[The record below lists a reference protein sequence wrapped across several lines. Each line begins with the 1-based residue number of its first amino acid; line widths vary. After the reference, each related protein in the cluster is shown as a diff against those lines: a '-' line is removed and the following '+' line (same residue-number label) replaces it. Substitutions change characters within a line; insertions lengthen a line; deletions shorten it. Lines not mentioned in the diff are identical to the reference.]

1 MVVHCDHAVHVFEF
15 KLCKDAPEGK
25 ALAQLRDK
33 GYADKYRHLGKP
45 IHLIGAEFSS
55 ARRNVVAD
63 RAEDPR
69 RADVAFPPLRGACY
83 APGGRPIHC
92 NEGARAADVA
102 DGVEYAVVVPPL
114 PSRGG

>member
-45 IHLIGAEFSS
+45 IHLIGVEFSS
-55 ARRNVVAD
+55 ARRTSWRTA
-63 RAEDPR
+63 PR
-69 RADVAFPPLRGACY
+69 THAARTLHSARWAACY

-92 NEGARAADVA
+92 NEGARAADMA
-102 DGVEYAVVVPPL
+102 DGVEYTVTVPP